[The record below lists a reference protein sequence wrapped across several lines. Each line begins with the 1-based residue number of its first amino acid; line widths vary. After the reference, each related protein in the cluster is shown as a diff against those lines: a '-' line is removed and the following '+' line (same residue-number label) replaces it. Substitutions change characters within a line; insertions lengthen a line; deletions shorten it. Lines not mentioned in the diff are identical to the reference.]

1 VGEVFVCGVRHH
13 GPGSARAVGEALA
26 ELQPDAVL
34 IEGAPELDTV
44 AALAGGD
51 DMVPPVAGLVYAV
64 GEPRRSSFYPLAD
77 FSPEWVALRWALQTG
92 RPVRFCD
99 LPAAHALA
107 LDERE
112 LVLGG
117 DPIGTLAE
125 AAGYDDPERWWED
138 VIEHRWH
145 GAEIFAAVTE
155 AMGALRHDHGPGG
168 PAGAPA
174 GSESRSTAHVAV
186 GRDGERRPSAP
197 WMGSGPGRASSRA
210 ERQAAAEEH
219 NERREA
225 AMRKV
230 LRATLAGG
238 ASRVAVVC
246 GAWHAPALVPANF
259 PPVSADNAR
268 LKGLPKLK
276 VAATWVPWTS
286 ALLARRSGYGA
297 GVDAPGWYRHLATAP
312 DAAPTRFLVKAA
324 RLLRE
329 RGHDVSPAGTV
340 DAVRLAEGLAALRG
354 RPGPGLGEV
363 LDAAEASLAGGS
375 PVPLRLIGREL
386 LVGHDLGTVP
396 DDTPMVPL
404 ARDLAAAQ
412 RRLRF
417 RAEAAPR
424 TVELDLRNDTHRQ
437 RSQLL
442 HRLAILGIDWG
453 EPADT
458 GRTRGTFK
466 EAWVLQW
473 HPSFEVALVE
483 ASATGTTIEAA
494 SVATLTEAAAGS
506 SDPGA
511 VAALVEEA
519 LLAELPA
526 ALTALT
532 AILAERAA
540 QQRDTVRLMAAVEP
554 LARTRRYGNVRQVD
568 TEAVAPVLAGLLT
581 RVAVGL
587 PAAVAAVDDD
597 GAAALRKLVESVDR
611 AVSLLDPGDSA
622 SPTGHRGDLRRPWL
636 TALRAVADQRGVH
649 GLLAGR
655 AVRILLDSAVLDAAD
670 VQPRLSRALSPA
682 DDAHR
687 GAAWIEGFLAG
698 DPSLL
703 LHDHALLRIVDD
715 WVSEVRGAAFD
726 ELLPVLRR
734 TFARFAAP
742 DRRALGT
749 HLGRL
754 EGGTGPA
761 AAAEALDHV
770 RAARVL
776 PRLRELLGAA
786 R

>member
-1 VGEVFVCGVRHH
+1 MGEVFVFGVRHH

-44 AALAGGD
+44 AGLAGGD

-64 GEPRRSSFYPLAD
+64 DEPRRSSFYPLAD
-77 FSPEWVALRWALQTG
+77 FSPEWVALRWALEFE

-107 LDERE
+107 VDERD
-112 LVLGG
+112 LLLGG

-138 VIEHRWH
+138 VIEHRHH
-145 GAEIFAAVTE
+145 GAEIFDAVMD
-155 AMGALRHDHGPGG
+155 AMSALRHDHVPDPFEGG
-168 PAGAPA
+168 PV
-174 GSESRSTAHVAV
+174 GSLSRSTAHLAV
-186 GRDGERRPSAP
+186 GRDSDRRMGAP
-197 WMGSGPGRASSRA
+197 WGDAKAQPGLPPGGASR
-210 ERQAAAEEH
+210 RAAAEEH

-225 AMRKV
+225 AMRKAI
-230 LRATLAGG
+230 RAALAGG

-246 GAWHAPALVPANF
+246 GAWHAPALVPENF

-268 LKGLPKLK
+268 LRGLPKLK
-276 VAATWVPWTS
+276 VTATWVPWTS

-329 RGHDVSPAGTV
+329 RGHDVSPAATV
-340 DAVRLAEGLAALRG
+340 EAVRLAEGLAALRG

-375 PVPLRLIGREL
+375 SVPLRLIGREL
-386 LVGHDLGTVP
+386 LVGHDLGSVP

-417 RAEAAPR
+417 RAEAAAK
-424 TVELDLRNDTHRQ
+424 TVELDLRTDTHRQ

-483 ASATGTTIEAA
+483 ASAAGTTIEAA
-494 SVATLTEAAAGS
+494 AIATLTDAAAS
-506 SDPGA
+506 STDPGD

-526 ALTALT
+526 ALTTLT
-532 AILAERAA
+532 AMLAERAA
-540 QQRDTVRLMAAVEP
+540 QQRDTVRLMEAVEP

-568 TEAVAPVLAGLLT
+568 TEAVAPVLAGLLV

-587 PAAVAAVDDD
+587 PAAVAAIDDD
-597 GAAALRKLVESVDR
+597 GAAALRELVESVDR
-611 AVSLLDPGDSA
+611 AVGLLDDV
-622 SPTGHRGDLRRPWL
+622 DLRRPWL

-655 AVRILLDSAVLDAAD
+655 AVRILLDSGVLEAAD
-670 VQPRLSRALSPA
+670 VQRRLSRALSPA
-682 DDAHR
+682 HDAQR
-687 GAAWIEGFLAG
+687 SAAWIEGFLAG

-703 LHDHALLRIVDD
+703 LHDHTLLRIVDE
-715 WVSEVRGAAFD
+715 WVSEVRGASFD

-734 TFARFAAP
+734 TFATFAAP

-749 HLGRL
+749 HLRQL
-754 EGGTGPA
+754 EHGTGPA
-761 AAAEALDHV
+761 AADEPLDHE

-776 PRLRELLGAA
+776 PRLRQLLGA
-786 R
+786 RQ

>member
-1 VGEVFVCGVRHH
+1 MADVSVFGVRHH

-26 ELQPDAVL
+26 ELRPDAVL
-34 IEGAPELDTV
+34 IEGAPELDAV
-44 AALAGGD
+44 AALAGGA

-64 GEPRRSSFYPLAD
+64 DEPRRSSFYPLAD
-77 FSPEWVALRWALQTG
+77 FSPEWVALRWALHNR

-99 LPAAHALA
+99 LPAANALA
-107 LDERE
+107 LDERD
-112 LVLGG
+112 LLLGG
-117 DPIGTLAE
+117 DPIGMLAE

-138 VIEHRWH
+138 VIEHRYH

-155 AMGALRHDHGPGG
+155 AMTALRYDG
-168 PAGAPA
+168 A
-174 GSESRSTAHVAV
+174 GSLSRSTAHGAV
-186 GRDGERRPSAP
+186 ERDRGMSP
-197 WMGSGPGRASSRA
+197 
-210 ERQAAAEEH
+210 AEEH

-225 AMRKV
+225 AMRKAIRAV
-230 LRATLAGG
+230 LSGG
-238 ASRVAVVC
+238 AERVAVVC
-246 GAWHAPALVPANF
+246 GAWHAPALLPESF
-259 PPVSADNAR
+259 PSVAADNAR
-268 LKGLPKLK
+268 LRGLPKLK

-329 RGHDVSPAGTV
+329 RGHDVSPAATV
-340 DAVRLAEGLAALRG
+340 EAVRLAEGLAALRG

-375 PVPLRLIGREL
+375 PVPLRVISTEL
-386 LVGHDLGTVP
+386 LVGHDLGSVP

-417 RAEAAPR
+417 RAEAAAK
-424 TVELDLRNDTHRQ
+424 TIELDLRNDTHRQ

-442 HRLAILGIDWG
+442 HRLAILGIEWG

-466 EAWVLQW
+466 EAWVVQW
-473 HPSFEVALVE
+473 HPAFEVALVE
-483 ASATGTTIEAA
+483 ASAAGTTIESAA
-494 SVATLTEAAAGS
+494 IATLTDAAAQS
-506 SDPGA
+506 SDPGDI
-511 VAALVEEA
+511 AALVEEA

-532 AILAERAA
+532 ATLAERAA

-554 LARTRRYGNVRQVD
+554 LARTRRYGNVRRVD

-587 PAAVAAVDDD
+587 PAAVAAIDDD
-597 GAAALRKLVESVDR
+597 GAAHLREMVESVDR
-611 AVSLLDPGDSA
+611 AVGLLDDPG
-622 SPTGHRGDLRRPWL
+622 LRRPWL

-655 AVRILLDSAVLDAAD
+655 AVRILLDSGVLAAD
-670 VQPRLSRALSPA
+670 DVQRRLSRALSLA
-682 DDAHR
+682 DDAPHS
-687 GAAWIEGFLAG
+687 AAWIEGFLAG

-703 LHDHALLRIVDD
+703 LHDHAVLRIVDD
-715 WVSEVRGAAFD
+715 WVSEVRASVFD

-734 TFARFAAP
+734 TFATFAAP
-742 DRRALGT
+742 DRRALGN
-749 HLGRL
+749 HLRRL
-754 EGGTGPA
+754 EEGTGPA
-761 AAAEALDHV
+761 ATDESVDHE

-776 PRLRELLGAA
+776 PRLRELLGASQ
-786 R
+786 

>member
-1 VGEVFVCGVRHH
+1 VGDVAVFGVRHH

-34 IEGAPELDTV
+34 IEGAPELDAV
-44 AALAGGD
+44 GALAGGP

-64 GEPRRSSFYPLAD
+64 DEPRRSSFYPLAD
-77 FSPEWVALRWALQTG
+77 FSPEWVALRWGLANG

-107 LDERE
+107 VDEHA
-112 LVLGG
+112 LLLGG

-138 VIEHRWH
+138 VIEHRYH
-145 GAEIFAAVTE
+145 GAEVFTVVME
-155 AMGALRHDHGPGG
+155 AMAALRQAGVLD
-168 PAGAPA
+168 PAGGA
-174 GSESRSTAHVAV
+174 GESGDSR
-186 GRDGERRPSAP
+186 ER
-197 WMGSGPGRASSRA
+197 W
-210 ERQAAAEEH
+210 AAAEEH

-230 LRATLAGG
+230 IRATLADG

-246 GAWHAPALVPANF
+246 GAWHAPALVPESF
-259 PPVSADNAR
+259 PSVSADNAR
-268 LKGLPKLK
+268 LKGLAKLK

-329 RGHDVSPAGTV
+329 RGHDVSPAATV
-340 DAVRLAEGLAALRG
+340 DAVRLADGLAALRG

-375 PVPLRLIGREL
+375 SVPLRLIGSEL
-386 LVGHDLGTVP
+386 LVGHDLGSVP

-404 ARDLAAAQ
+404 ARDLVAAQ

-417 RAEAAPR
+417 RAEAAPK

-442 HRLAILGIDWG
+442 HRLAILGVDWG
-453 EPADT
+453 EPADA

-473 HPSFEVALVE
+473 HPAFEVALVE
-483 ASATGTTIEAA
+483 ASAAGTTIETAA
-494 SVATLTEAAAGS
+494 VATLTEAAARS
-506 SDPGA
+506 SDPGDI
-511 VAALVEEA
+511 AALVEEA

-532 AILAERAA
+532 GMLDERAA

-554 LARTRRYGNVRQVD
+554 LARTRRYGNVRRVD

-587 PAAVAAVDDD
+587 PAAVAAIDDD
-597 GAAALRKLVESVDR
+597 GAAGLRDLVESVDR
-611 AVSLLDPGDSA
+611 AVGLLDSGESPA
-622 SPTGHRGDLRRPWL
+622 SPTGHQGDLRRPWL

-655 AVRILLDSAVLDAAD
+655 SVRILLDSGMLEAAD
-670 VQPRLSRALSPA
+670 VQRRLSRALSLA
-682 DDAHR
+682 DDAAR

-703 LHDHALLRIVDD
+703 LHDHTLLRIIDE
-715 WVSEVRGAAFD
+715 WVTEVRGVVFD
-726 ELLPVLRR
+726 EFLPVLRR
-734 TFARFAAP
+734 TFATFAAP

-749 HLGRL
+749 HLRHL
-754 EGGTGPA
+754 EQGTGPA
-761 AAAEALDHV
+761 AADETLDHE

-776 PRLRELLGAA
+776 PRLRELLGAQQ
-786 R
+786 

>member
-1 VGEVFVCGVRHH
+1 MGDVAVFGVRHH
-13 GPGSARAVGEALA
+13 GPGSARAVGEALH
-26 ELQPDAVL
+26 EFQPDAVL
-34 IEGAPELDTV
+34 IEGAPELDAV

-64 GEPRRSSFYPLAD
+64 DEPRRSSFYPLAD
-77 FSPEWVALRWALQTG
+77 FSPEWVALRWALESG

-107 LDERE
+107 VDERD
-112 LVLGG
+112 LLLGG
-117 DPIGTLAE
+117 DPIGTLADV
-125 AAGYDDPERWWED
+125 AGYDDPERWWED
-138 VIEHRWH
+138 VIEHRYH
-145 GAEIFAAVTE
+145 GAEVFTAVME
-155 AMGALRHDHGPGG
+155 AMAALRH
-168 PAGAPA
+168 AGVLDA
-174 GSESRSTAHVAV
+174 AV
-186 GRDGERRPSAP
+186 DGDAAEVRGR
-197 WMGSGPGRASSRA
+197 W
-210 ERQAAAEEH
+210 AAAEEH

-230 LRATLAGG
+230 IRATLSGG
-238 ASRVAVVC
+238 AGRVAVVC
-246 GAWHAPALVPANF
+246 GAWHAPALVPETF
-259 PPVSADNAR
+259 PSVSADNAR

-329 RGHDVSPAGTV
+329 RGHDVSPAATV
-340 DAVRLAEGLAALRG
+340 EAVRLAEGLAALRG

-375 PVPLRLIGREL
+375 SVPLRLIGSEL
-386 LVGHDLGTVP
+386 LVGHDLGSVP

-404 ARDLAAAQ
+404 ARDLAATR

-417 RAEAAPR
+417 RAEAAAKD
-424 TVELDLRNDTHRQ
+424 VELDLRNDTHRQ

-453 EPADT
+453 QPADT

-466 EAWVLQW
+466 EVWVLQW
-473 HPSFEVALVE
+473 HPAFEVALVE
-483 ASATGTTIEAA
+483 ASAAGTTIEAA
-494 SVATLTEAAAGS
+494 AVATLTDAAARS
-506 SDPGA
+506 SDPGD

-554 LARTRRYGNVRQVD
+554 LARTRRYGNVRRVD

-587 PAAVAAVDDD
+587 PAAVAAIDDD
-597 GAAALRKLVESVDR
+597 GAAGLRELVESVDR
-611 AVSLLDPGDSA
+611 AVGLLDDA
-622 SPTGHRGDLRRPWL
+622 DLRRPWL
-636 TALRAVADQRGVH
+636 TALRAVANQRGVH

-655 AVRILLDSAVLDAAD
+655 AVRILLDSGVLDADD
-670 VQPRLSRALSPA
+670 VQRRLSWALSMA
-682 DDAHR
+682 DDAPR
-687 GAAWIEGFLAG
+687 SAAWIEGFLAG

-703 LHDHALLRIVDD
+703 LHDHTLLRIVDE
-715 WVSEVRGAAFD
+715 WVSEVRGAVFD

-734 TFARFAAP
+734 TFANFAAP

-749 HLGRL
+749 HLRQL
-754 EGGTGPA
+754 AEGTGPA
-761 AAAEALDHV
+761 SADETLDHA

-776 PRLRELLGAA
+776 PRLRELLGASG
-786 R
+786 

>member
-1 VGEVFVCGVRHH
+1 VADVAVFGVRHH

-26 ELQPDAVL
+26 ELQPGAVL

-44 AALAGGD
+44 AALAAAG

-64 GEPRRSSFYPLAD
+64 DEPRRSSFYPLAD
-77 FSPEWVALRWALQTG
+77 FSPEWVALRWALRTG

-107 LDERE
+107 LDGHD
-112 LVLGG
+112 LMLGG

-125 AAGYDDPERWWED
+125 AGGYDDPERWWED
-138 VIEHRWH
+138 VIEHRYH
-145 GAEIFAAVTE
+145 GAEIFAAVME
-155 AMGALRHDHGPGG
+155 AMAALRRADYSDATGG
-168 PAGAPA
+168 
-174 GSESRSTAHVAV
+174 RY
-186 GRDGERRPSAP
+186 
-197 WMGSGPGRASSRA
+197 
-210 ERQAAAEEH
+210 AAAHEH

-225 AMRKV
+225 AMRKAI
-230 LRATLAGG
+230 RAMLTSGID
-238 ASRVAVVC
+238 RIAVVC
-246 GAWHAPALVPANF
+246 GAWHAPALMPDTF
-259 PPVSADNAR
+259 PSVSADNAR
-268 LKGLPKLK
+268 LRGLPKLK

-286 ALLARRSGYGA
+286 ALLAKRSGYGA

-340 DAVRLAEGLAALRG
+340 EAVRLAEGLAALRG

-363 LDAAEASLAGGS
+363 LDAAEAALAGGS
-375 PVPLRLIGREL
+375 SIPLRHITSDL
-386 LVGHDLGTVP
+386 LVGHDLGSVP

-404 ARDLAAAQ
+404 ARDLAATQ

-417 RAEAAPR
+417 RPEAAAKE
-424 TVELDLRNDTHRQ
+424 VELDLRNDTHRQ

-442 HRLAILGIDWG
+442 HRLAILGVDWG
-453 EPADT
+453 QPADT
-458 GRTRGTFK
+458 GRTGGTFK
-466 EAWVLQW
+466 EVWVLRW
-473 HPSFEVALVE
+473 HPAFEVALVE
-483 ASATGTTIEAA
+483 ASAAGTTIEAA
-494 SVATLTEAAAGS
+494 AVATLTDAGARA
-506 SDPGA
+506 SDPGDI
-511 VAALVEEA
+511 AALVEEA

-532 AILAERAA
+532 ATLAERAA
-540 QQRDTVRLMAAVEP
+540 QQRDTARLMAAVEP
-554 LARTRRYGNVRQVD
+554 LARTRRYGNVRRVD
-568 TEAVAPVLAGLLT
+568 TAAVAPVLAGLLT

-587 PAAVAAVDDD
+587 PAAVAAIDDD
-597 GAAALRKLVESVDR
+597 GAADLRELVESVDR
-611 AVSLLDPGDSA
+611 AIGLLDDAGL
-622 SPTGHRGDLRRPWL
+622 RGPWL

-655 AVRILLDSAVLDAAD
+655 AVRILLDSGALDAAD
-670 VQPRLSRALSPA
+670 VERRLSRALSLA
-682 DDAHR
+682 DDAPR
-687 GAAWIEGFLAG
+687 SASWIEGFLAG

-703 LHDHALLRIVDD
+703 LHDHTLLRIVDD
-715 WVSEVRGAAFD
+715 WVSEVRASTFD

-734 TFARFAAP
+734 TFATFAAP

-749 HLGRL
+749 HLRRL
-754 EGGTGPA
+754 EHGGGPA
-761 AAAEALDHV
+761 AADEDLDRD

-776 PRLRELLGAA
+776 PRLRELLGAP

>member
-1 VGEVFVCGVRHH
+1 MGEVFVLGVRHH

-26 ELQPDAVL
+26 ELQPDGVL
-34 IEGAPELDTV
+34 IEGAPELDAV

-64 GEPRRSSFYPLAD
+64 DEPRRSSFYPLAD
-77 FSPEWVALRWALQTG
+77 FSPEWVALRWALESR

-107 LDERE
+107 VDERA
-112 LVLGG
+112 LLLGG
-117 DPIGTLAE
+117 DPIGMLAE

-138 VIEHRWH
+138 VIEHRYH
-145 GAEIFAAVTE
+145 GAEIFAVVTE
-155 AMGALRHDHGPGG
+155 AMAALRHDATTQ
-168 PAGAPA
+168 PAQ
-174 GSESRSTAHVAV
+174 
-186 GRDGERRPSAP
+186 
-197 WMGSGPGRASSRA
+197 ASDRA
-210 ERQAAAEEH
+210 ERGAAAEEH

-230 LRATLAGG
+230 IRATLAGG

-246 GAWHAPALVPANF
+246 GAWHAPALVPENF
-259 PPVSADNAR
+259 PSVSADNAR

-329 RGHDVSPAGTV
+329 RGHDVSPAATV

-375 PVPLRLIGREL
+375 SVPLRLISSEL
-386 LVGHDLGTVP
+386 LVGHELGSVP
-396 DDTPMVPL
+396 DETPMVPL

-412 RRLRF
+412 RRLRL
-417 RAEAAPR
+417 RPEAAAK

-453 EPADT
+453 EPADA

-473 HPSFEVALVE
+473 HPAFEVALVE
-483 ASATGTTIEAA
+483 ASAAGTTIETAA
-494 SVATLTEAAAGS
+494 VATLTDAAGRS
-506 SDPGA
+506 TDPGD

-526 ALTALT
+526 ALTTLT
-532 AILAERAA
+532 TILAERAA
-540 QQRDTVRLMAAVEP
+540 QQRDAARLMAAVEP

-568 TEAVAPVLAGLLT
+568 TEAVAPVLSGLLT

-587 PAAVAAVDDD
+587 PAAVAAIDDD
-597 GAAALRKLVESVDR
+597 GATSLRGLVESVDR
-611 AVSLLDPGDSA
+611 AVGLLDD
-622 SPTGHRGDLRRPWL
+622 TNLRRPWL
-636 TALRAVADQRGVH
+636 NALRAVADQRGVH

-655 AVRILLDSAVLDAAD
+655 AVRILLDSGVLDAAD
-670 VQPRLSRALSPA
+670 VQRRLSRALSLA
-682 DDAHR
+682 DDAAR
-687 GAAWIEGFLAG
+687 SAGWIEGFLAG

-703 LHDHALLRIVDD
+703 LHDHTLLRIVDE
-715 WVSEVRGAAFD
+715 WVSEVRGAVFD

-734 TFARFAAP
+734 TFATFAAP

-749 HLGRL
+749 HLRQL
-754 EGGTGPA
+754 EQGTGPA
-761 AAAEALDHV
+761 AADETLDHE

-776 PRLRELLGAA
+776 PRLRQLLGVGS
-786 R
+786 

>member
-1 VGEVFVCGVRHH
+1 VGRRSDRGPAVGDVFVFGVRHH

-44 AALAGGD
+44 AALAGGA

-64 GEPRRSSFYPLAD
+64 DEPRRSSFYPLAE
-77 FSPEWVALRWALQTG
+77 FSPEWVALRWALTGG

-99 LPAAHALA
+99 VPAANALA
-107 LDERE
+107 VDERA
-112 LVLGG
+112 LLLGG
-117 DPIGTLAE
+117 DPIGMLAE

-138 VIEHRWH
+138 VIEHRHH
-145 GAEIFAAVTE
+145 GAEIFTAVIE
-155 AMGALRHDHGPGG
+155 AMGALRH
-168 PAGAPA
+168 AGVSDP
-174 GSESRSTAHVAV
+174 SV
-186 GRDGERRPSAP
+186 GADDADGR
-197 WMGSGPGRASSRA
+197 SSRA
-210 ERQAAAEEH
+210 AADEH

-230 LRATLAGG
+230 IRATLAGG
-238 ASRVAVVC
+238 ASRIAVVC
-246 GAWHAPALVPANF
+246 GAWHAPALVPESF
-259 PPVSADNAR
+259 PSVSADNAR
-268 LKGLPKLK
+268 LRGLPKLK

-286 ALLARRSGYGA
+286 ALLAKRSGYGA

-329 RGHDVSPAGTV
+329 RGHDVSPAATV

-375 PVPLRLIGREL
+375 SVPLRLIGSEL
-386 LVGHDLGTVP
+386 LVGHDLGAVP

-417 RAEAAPR
+417 RPEAAAR
-424 TVELDLRNDTHRQ
+424 SVELDLRNDTHRQ

-483 ASATGTTIEAA
+483 ASAAGTTIEAA
-494 SVATLTEAAAGS
+494 AVATLTDAAAHS
-506 SDPGA
+506 SDPGDI
-511 VAALVEEA
+511 AALVEEA

-532 AILAERAA
+532 TLLAARAA

-554 LARTRRYGNVRQVD
+554 LARTRRYGNVRRVD
-568 TEAVAPVLAGLLT
+568 TEAVAPVLSGLLT

-587 PAAVAAVDDD
+587 PAAVAAIDDD
-597 GAAALRKLVESVDR
+597 GAAGLRELVESVDR
-611 AVSLLDPGDSA
+611 AVGLLDWGDSPA
-622 SPTGHRGDLRRPWL
+622 SPSDHQSDLRRPWL
-636 TALRAVADQRGVH
+636 AALRAVADQRGVH

-655 AVRILLDSAVLDAAD
+655 AVRILLDSGVLEADD
-670 VQPRLSRALSPA
+670 VQRRLSRALSLA
-682 DDAHR
+682 DDAPR
-687 GAAWIEGFLAG
+687 SAAWIEGFLAG

-703 LHDHALLRIVDD
+703 LHDHTLLRVVDD
-715 WVSEVRGAAFD
+715 WVSEVRGAVFD

-734 TFARFAAP
+734 TFATFAAP

-749 HLGRL
+749 HLRRL
-754 EGGTGPA
+754 EQGGGPA
-761 AAAEALDHV
+761 AEDEELDRERAE
-770 RAARVL
+770 RVL
-776 PRLRELLGAA
+776 PRLRQLLGAGQ
-786 R
+786 

>member
-1 VGEVFVCGVRHH
+1 MADVAVFGVRHH

-26 ELQPDAVL
+26 ELDPDAVL

-44 AALAGGD
+44 AALAGRAE
-51 DMVPPVAGLVYAV
+51 MVPPVAGLVYAV
-64 GEPRRSSFYPLAD
+64 DEPRRSSFYPLAD
-77 FSPEWVALRWALQTG
+77 FSPEWVALRWALERG

-107 LDERE
+107 LDERD
-112 LVLGG
+112 LLLGG

-138 VIEHRWH
+138 VIEHRYH
-145 GAEIFAAVTE
+145 GAEIFTAVME
-155 AMGALRHDHGPGG
+155 AMAALRQAEADPSDAGG
-168 PAGAPA
+168 A
-174 GSESRSTAHVAV
+174 
-186 GRDGERRPSAP
+186 DN
-197 WMGSGPGRASSRA
+197 GRAGR
-210 ERQAAAEEH
+210 RWAAAREH

-225 AMRKV
+225 AMRKAI
-230 LRATLAGG
+230 RAVLAG
-238 ASRVAVVC
+238 AEKVAVVC
-246 GAWHAPALVPANF
+246 GAWHAPALLPESF
-259 PPVSADNAR
+259 PSAAADNAR
-268 LKGLPKLK
+268 LRGLPKLK

-286 ALLARRSGYGA
+286 ALLAKRSGYGA

-312 DAAPTRFLVKAA
+312 DAAPTRFLVKAT
-324 RLLRE
+324 RLLRA

-340 DAVRLAEGLAALRG
+340 EAVRLAEGLAALRG

-363 LDAAEASLAGGS
+363 LDAAEAALAGGS
-375 PVPLRLIGREL
+375 AVPLRLITTDL
-386 LVGHDLGTVP
+386 LVGHDLGCVP

-417 RAEAAPR
+417 RPEAAAKPI
-424 TVELDLRNDTHRQ
+424 ELDLRNDTHRQ

-453 EPADT
+453 QAADT
-458 GRTRGTFK
+458 GRTGGTFK

-473 HPSFEVALVE
+473 HPAFEVALVE
-483 ASATGTTIEAA
+483 ASAAGTTIEAA
-494 SVATLTEAAAGS
+494 AVATLTDAGARA
-506 SDPGA
+506 SDPGD

-526 ALTALT
+526 ALSALT
-532 AILAERAA
+532 ATLAERAA

-554 LARTRRYGNVRQVD
+554 LARTRRYGNVRRVD

-587 PAAVAAVDDD
+587 PAAVAAIDDD
-597 GAAALRKLVESVDR
+597 GAADLRELVESVDR
-611 AVSLLDPGDSA
+611 AVGLLDSGG
-622 SPTGHRGDLRRPWL
+622 SPTSPSDHQGDLRRPWL
-636 TALRAVADQRGVH
+636 AALRAVADQRGVH

-655 AVRILLDSAVLDAAD
+655 AVRILLDSGLLDVTD
-670 VQPRLSRALSPA
+670 VERRLSRALSLA
-682 DDAHR
+682 DDAPR
-687 GAAWIEGFLAG
+687 SAAWIEGFLAG

-703 LHDHALLRIVDD
+703 LHDHTLLRIVDD
-715 WVSEVRGAAFD
+715 WVSDVRTTTFD

-734 TFARFAAP
+734 TFATFAAP

-749 HLGRL
+749 HLRQL
-754 EGGTGPA
+754 EQGGGPA
-761 AAAEALDHV
+761 AADETLDHQ

-776 PRLRELLGAA
+776 PRLRQLLGTAP
-786 R
+786 

>member
-1 VGEVFVCGVRHH
+1 MGDVAVFGVRHH
-13 GPGSARAVGEALA
+13 GPGSARAVGEALR

-34 IEGAPELDTV
+34 IEGAPELDAV
-44 AALAGGD
+44 AALAGGA
-51 DMVPPVAGLVYAV
+51 DMIPPVAGLVYAV
-64 GEPRRSSFYPLAD
+64 DEPRRSSFYPLAD
-77 FSPEWVALRWALQTG
+77 FSPEWVALRWALESG

-99 LPAAHALA
+99 LPAANALA
-107 LDERE
+107 VDERA
-112 LVLGG
+112 LLLGG

-125 AAGYDDPERWWED
+125 AAGYDDAERWWED
-138 VIEHRWH
+138 VIEHRYH
-145 GAEIFAAVTE
+145 GAEVFAVVTDAMAV
-155 AMGALRHDHGPGG
+155 LRQDHQP
-168 PAGAPA
+168 
-174 GSESRSTAHVAV
+174 ERSDRWV
-186 GRDGERRPSAP
+186 
-197 WMGSGPGRASSRA
+197 
-210 ERQAAAEEH
+210 AAEER
-219 NERREA
+219 NEQREA

-230 LRATLAGG
+230 IRATLAGG

-246 GAWHAPALVPANF
+246 GAWHAPALVPENF
-259 PPVSADNAR
+259 PSVSADNAR

-329 RGHDVSPAGTV
+329 RGHDVSPAATV

-375 PVPLRLIGREL
+375 SVPLRLIGSEL
-386 LVGHDLGTVP
+386 LVGHDLGSVP

-404 ARDLAAAQ
+404 ARDLAATQ

-417 RAEAAPR
+417 RAEAAAKD
-424 TVELDLRNDTHRQ
+424 VELDLRNDTHRQ

-453 EPADT
+453 QPADT

-466 EAWVLQW
+466 EVWVLQW
-473 HPSFEVALVE
+473 HPAFEVALVE
-483 ASATGTTIEAA
+483 ASAAGTTIEAA
-494 SVATLTEAAAGS
+494 AVATLTDAAARS
-506 SDPGA
+506 TDPGD

-526 ALTALT
+526 ALTKLT
-532 AILAERAA
+532 AMLAERAA

-554 LARTRRYGNVRQVD
+554 LARTRRYGNVRRVD

-587 PAAVAAVDDD
+587 PAAVAAIDDD
-597 GAAALRKLVESVDR
+597 GAAGLRDLVESVDR
-611 AVSLLDPGDSA
+611 AVGLLDDA
-622 SPTGHRGDLRRPWL
+622 DLRRPWL
-636 TALRAVADQRGVH
+636 SALRAVADQRGVH

-655 AVRILLDSAVLDAAD
+655 AVRILLDSGVLDADD
-670 VQPRLSRALSPA
+670 VQRRLSRALSLA
-682 DDAHR
+682 DDAKR
-687 GAAWIEGFLAG
+687 SAAWIEGFLAG

-703 LHDHALLRIVDD
+703 LHDHTLLRIVDE
-715 WVSEVRGAAFD
+715 WVSDVRGVVFD

-734 TFARFAAP
+734 TFAGFAAP

-749 HLGRL
+749 HLRQL
-754 EGGTGPA
+754 EHGTGPA
-761 AAAEALDHV
+761 AVDETIDHD

-776 PRLRELLGAA
+776 PRLRELLGAS

>member
-1 VGEVFVCGVRHH
+1 VADVAIFGVRHH
-13 GPGSARAVGEALA
+13 GPGSARAVGEALR

-34 IEGAPELDTV
+34 IEGAPELDAV
-44 AALAGGD
+44 APLARGA

-64 GEPRRSSFYPLAD
+64 DEPRRSSFYPLAD
-77 FSPEWVALRWALQTG
+77 FSPEWVALRWALETG

-99 LPAAHALA
+99 LPAAHSLAVDEHAL
-107 LDERE
+107 L
-112 LVLGG
+112 LGG

-138 VIEHRWH
+138 VIEHRYH
-145 GAEIFAAVTE
+145 GAEIFTVVTE
-155 AMGALRHDHGPGG
+155 AMAALRREQE
-168 PAGAPA
+168 
-174 GSESRSTAHVAV
+174 SEMS
-186 GRDGERRPSAP
+186 P
-197 WMGSGPGRASSRA
+197 
-210 ERQAAAEEH
+210 AEEH

-225 AMRKV
+225 AMRKAIRSA
-230 LRATLAGG
+230 RAAG
-238 ASRVAVVC
+238 AQRVAVVC
-246 GAWHAPALVPANF
+246 GAWHAPALVPDAF
-259 PPVSADNAR
+259 PSVSADNAR
-268 LKGLPKLK
+268 LRGLPKLK

-363 LDAAEASLAGGS
+363 LDAAEAALAGGS
-375 PVPLRLIGREL
+375 PMPLRVIGREL
-386 LVGHDLGTVP
+386 LVGHDLGSVP

-404 ARDLAAAQ
+404 ARDLATAQ

-417 RAEAAPR
+417 RAEAAAKD
-424 TVELDLRNDTHRQ
+424 VELDLRNDTHRQ

-453 EPADT
+453 QPADT

-473 HPSFEVALVE
+473 HPAFEVALVE
-483 ASATGTTIEAA
+483 ASAAGTTIEAA
-494 SVATLTEAAAGS
+494 AVATLIEAAARS
-506 SDPGA
+506 TDPGD
-511 VAALVEEA
+511 VAALLEDA

-532 AILAERAA
+532 TTLAERAA

-554 LARTRRYGNVRQVD
+554 LARIRRYGNVRRVD

-597 GAAALRKLVESVDR
+597 GAAGLRELVESVDR
-611 AVSLLDPGDSA
+611 AVGLLDEA
-622 SPTGHRGDLRRPWL
+622 DLRRPWL
-636 TALRAVADQRGVH
+636 AALRAVADQRGVH
-649 GLLAGR
+649 GLVAGR
-655 AVRILLDSAVLDAAD
+655 AVRILLDSGVLDAPD
-670 VQPRLSRALSPA
+670 VQRRLSRALSLA
-682 DDAHR
+682 DGAPR
-687 GAAWIEGFLAG
+687 SAAWIEGFLAG

-703 LHDHALLRIVDD
+703 LHDPTLLRIVDD
-715 WVSEVRGAAFD
+715 WVSEVRGAVFD

-734 TFARFAAP
+734 TFANFAAP

-749 HLGRL
+749 HLRQL
-754 EGGTGPA
+754 EQGTGPPA
-761 AAAEALDHV
+761 ADETLDHE

-776 PRLRELLGAA
+776 PRLRELLGA
-786 R
+786 RP

>member
-1 VGEVFVCGVRHH
+1 MADVAVFGVRHH

-26 ELQPDAVL
+26 ELDPDAVL

-44 AALAGGD
+44 AALAGRAE
-51 DMVPPVAGLVYAV
+51 MVPPVAGLVYAV
-64 GEPRRSSFYPLAD
+64 DEPRRSSFYPLAD
-77 FSPEWVALRWALQTG
+77 FSPEWVALRWALERG

-107 LDERE
+107 LDERD
-112 LVLGG
+112 LLLGG

-138 VIEHRWH
+138 VIEHRYH
-145 GAEIFAAVTE
+145 GAEIFTAVME
-155 AMGALRHDHGPGG
+155 AMAALRQAEADPSDAGG
-168 PAGAPA
+168 A
-174 GSESRSTAHVAV
+174 
-186 GRDGERRPSAP
+186 DN
-197 WMGSGPGRASSRA
+197 GRAGR
-210 ERQAAAEEH
+210 RWAAAREH

-225 AMRKV
+225 AMRKAIRAV
-230 LRATLAGG
+230 L
-238 ASRVAVVC
+238 ASAEKVAVVC
-246 GAWHAPALVPANF
+246 GAWHAPALLPESF
-259 PPVSADNAR
+259 PSAAADNAR
-268 LKGLPKLK
+268 LRGLPKLK

-286 ALLARRSGYGA
+286 ALLAKRSGYGA

-312 DAAPTRFLVKAA
+312 DAAPTRFLVKAT
-324 RLLRE
+324 RLLRA

-340 DAVRLAEGLAALRG
+340 EAVRLAEGLAALRG

-363 LDAAEASLAGGS
+363 LDAAEAALAGGS
-375 PVPLRLIGREL
+375 AVPLRLITSDL
-386 LVGHDLGTVP
+386 LVGHDLGCVP

-417 RAEAAPR
+417 RPEAAAKPI
-424 TVELDLRNDTHRQ
+424 ELDLRNDTHRQ

-453 EPADT
+453 QAADT
-458 GRTRGTFK
+458 GRTGGTFK

-473 HPSFEVALVE
+473 HPAFEVALVE
-483 ASATGTTIEAA
+483 ASAAGTTIEAA
-494 SVATLTEAAAGS
+494 AVATLTDAGARA
-506 SDPGA
+506 SDPGD

-526 ALTALT
+526 ALSALT
-532 AILAERAA
+532 ATLAERAA

-554 LARTRRYGNVRQVD
+554 LARTRRYGNVRRVD

-587 PAAVAAVDDD
+587 PAAVAAIDDD
-597 GAAALRKLVESVDR
+597 GAADLRELVESVDR
-611 AVSLLDPGDSA
+611 AVGLLDSGSSPA
-622 SPTGHRGDLRRPWL
+622 SPPDLQNGLRRPWL
-636 TALRAVADQRGVH
+636 AALRAVADQRGVH

-655 AVRILLDSAVLDAAD
+655 AVRILLDSGLLDVTD
-670 VQPRLSRALSPA
+670 VERRLFRALSLA
-682 DDAHR
+682 DDAPR
-687 GAAWIEGFLAG
+687 SAAWIEGFLAG

-703 LHDHALLRIVDD
+703 LHDHTLLRIVDD
-715 WVSEVRGAAFD
+715 WVSDVRTTTFD

-734 TFARFAAP
+734 TFATFAAP

-749 HLGRL
+749 HLRQL
-754 EGGTGPA
+754 EQGGGPA
-761 AAAEALDHV
+761 AADETLDHQ
-770 RAARVL
+770 RAERVL
-776 PRLRELLGAA
+776 PRLRQLLGTAP
-786 R
+786 

>member
-1 VGEVFVCGVRHH
+1 VPDVAVFGVRHH

-26 ELQPDAVL
+26 ELQPDVVL
-34 IEGAPELDTV
+34 IEGAPELDAV
-44 AALAGGD
+44 APLAAAN

-64 GEPRRSSFYPLAD
+64 DEPRRSSFYPLAD
-77 FSPEWVALRWALQTG
+77 FSPEWVALRWALQAG

-107 LDERE
+107 LDGHD
-112 LVLGG
+112 LMLGG

-138 VIEHRWH
+138 VIEHRYH
-145 GAEIFAAVTE
+145 GAEIFTVVSE
-155 AMGALRHDHGPGG
+155 AMAALRQ
-168 PAGAPA
+168 AGLT
-174 GSESRSTAHVAV
+174 SR
-186 GRDGERRPSAP
+186 P
-197 WMGSGPGRASSRA
+197 
-210 ERQAAAEEH
+210 QAEEH

-225 AMRKV
+225 AMRRAIRAV
-230 LRATLAGG
+230 LSSSAG
-238 ASRVAVVC
+238 RVAVIC
-246 GAWHAPALVPANF
+246 GAWHAPALLPETF
-259 PPVSADNAR
+259 PSAAADNAR
-268 LKGLPKLK
+268 LRGLPKLK

-340 DAVRLAEGLAALRG
+340 EAVRLAEGLAALRG

-363 LDAAEASLAGGS
+363 LDAAEAALAGGS
-375 PVPLRLIGREL
+375 PVPLRLITRDL
-386 LVGHDLGTVP
+386 LVGHELGSVP
-396 DDTPMVPL
+396 DETPMVPL

-417 RAEAAPR
+417 RPEAIAR
-424 TVELDLRNDTHRQ
+424 SIELDLRNDTHRQ

-442 HRLAILGIDWG
+442 HRIAILGVDWG
-453 EPADT
+453 QPADT
-458 GRTRGTFK
+458 GRTGGTFK

-473 HPSFEVALVE
+473 HPAFEVALVE
-483 ASATGTTIEAA
+483 ASAAGTTIEAA
-494 SVATLTEAAAGS
+494 AAATLTDAGS
-506 SDPGA
+506 RAADPGD

-532 AILAERAA
+532 ATLAERAA

-554 LARTRRYGNVRQVD
+554 LARTRRYGNVRRVD

-597 GAAALRKLVESVDR
+597 DAADLRELVESVDR
-611 AVSLLDPGDSA
+611 AIGLLDDA
-622 SPTGHRGDLRRPWL
+622 ELRRPWL
-636 TALRAVADQRGVH
+636 AALRAVADQRGVH

-655 AVRILLDSAVLDAAD
+655 AVRILLDSGVLDAAD
-670 VQPRLSRALSPA
+670 VERRLSRALSLA
-682 DDAHR
+682 DDAPR
-687 GAAWIEGFLAG
+687 SAAWIEGFLAG

-703 LHDHALLRIVDD
+703 LHDHTLLRILDD
-715 WVSEVRGAAFD
+715 WVAGVRASTFD

-734 TFARFAAP
+734 TFATFAAP

-749 HLGRL
+749 HLRRL
-754 EGGTGPA
+754 EHGAVPA
-761 AAAEALDHV
+761 ATDETLDRDRAE
-770 RAARVL
+770 RVL
-776 PRLRELLGAA
+776 PRLRELLGA
-786 R
+786 RP

>member
-1 VGEVFVCGVRHH
+1 MGEVFVLGVRHH

-34 IEGAPELDTV
+34 IEGAPELDAV

-51 DMVPPVAGLVYAV
+51 DMIPPVAGLVYAV
-64 GEPRRSSFYPLAD
+64 DEPRRSSFYPLAD
-77 FSPEWVALRWALQTG
+77 FSPEWVALRWALESA

-107 LDERE
+107 VDERA
-112 LVLGG
+112 LLLGG
-117 DPIGTLAE
+117 DPIGKLAE

-138 VIEHRWH
+138 VIEHRYH
-145 GAEIFAAVTE
+145 GADIFAVVTE
-155 AMGALRHDHGPGG
+155 AMAALRHDATAQ
-168 PAGAPA
+168 PAQA
-174 GSESRSTAHVAV
+174 SERA
-186 GRDGERRPSAP
+186 DG
-197 WMGSGPGRASSRA
+197 W
-210 ERQAAAEEH
+210 AAAEEH

-230 LRATLAGG
+230 IRATLAGG
-238 ASRVAVVC
+238 ASSVAVVC
-246 GAWHAPALVPANF
+246 GAWHAPALVPENF
-259 PPVSADNAR
+259 PSVSADNAR

-297 GVDAPGWYRHLATAP
+297 GVDAPGWYGHLATAP

-329 RGHDVSPAGTV
+329 RGHDVSPAATV

-375 PVPLRLIGREL
+375 SVPLRLIGSEL
-386 LVGHDLGTVP
+386 LVGHDLGSVP

-417 RAEAAPR
+417 RPEAAAK

-453 EPADT
+453 EPADA

-466 EAWVLQW
+466 EVWVLQW
-473 HPSFEVALVE
+473 HPAFEVALVE
-483 ASATGTTIEAA
+483 ASAAGTTIETAA
-494 SVATLTEAAAGS
+494 VATLTDAAGRS
-506 SDPGA
+506 TDPGD

-526 ALTALT
+526 ALTTLT
-532 AILAERAA
+532 AMLAERAA
-540 QQRDTVRLMAAVEP
+540 QQRDTARLMAAVEP

-587 PAAVAAVDDD
+587 PAAVAAIDDD
-597 GAAALRKLVESVDR
+597 GAAGLRGLVESVDR
-611 AVSLLDPGDSA
+611 AVGLLDD
-622 SPTGHRGDLRRPWL
+622 TNLRRPWL

-655 AVRILLDSAVLDAAD
+655 AVRILLDSGVLDAGD
-670 VQPRLSRALSPA
+670 VQRRLSLALSLA
-682 DDAHR
+682 DDAAR
-687 GAAWIEGFLAG
+687 SAAWIEGFLAG

-703 LHDHALLRIVDD
+703 LHDHTLLRIVDE
-715 WVSEVRGAAFD
+715 WVSEVRGAVFD

-734 TFARFAAP
+734 TFATFAAP

-749 HLGRL
+749 HLRQL
-754 EGGTGPA
+754 EQGTGPA
-761 AAAEALDHV
+761 AADETLDHE

-776 PRLRELLGAA
+776 PRLRELLGAS

>member
-1 VGEVFVCGVRHH
+1 VGNVAVFGVRHH

-26 ELQPDAVL
+26 ELQPEAVL
-34 IEGAPELDTV
+34 IEGAPELDAV
-44 AALAGGD
+44 AALAGGP
-51 DMVPPVAGLVYAV
+51 DMVPPVAGLVYGV
-64 GEPRRSSFYPLAD
+64 DEPRRSSFYPLAE
-77 FSPEWVALRWALQTG
+77 FSPEWVALRWALGAG
-92 RPVRFCD
+92 RLVRFCD

-112 LVLGG
+112 LLLGG

-138 VIEHRWH
+138 VIEHRYH
-145 GAEIFAAVTE
+145 GAEIFTAVME
-155 AMGALRHDHGPGG
+155 AMAALRHADDDVALRASAAEG
-168 PAGAPA
+168 AGDTGEAGEASGREAADVA
-174 GSESRSTAHVAV
+174 GSA
-186 GRDGERRPSAP
+186 GR
-197 WMGSGPGRASSRA
+197 W
-210 ERQAAAEEH
+210 AAAREH

-225 AMRKV
+225 AMRKAIRAV
-230 LRATLAGG
+230 LADGAG
-238 ASRVAVVC
+238 RVAVVC
-246 GAWHAPALVPANF
+246 GAWHAPALLPEAF
-259 PPVSADNAR
+259 PSAAADNAR
-268 LKGLPKLK
+268 LRGLPKLK

-297 GVDAPGWYRHLATAP
+297 GVDAPGWYGHLATAP

-324 RLLRE
+324 RLLRD
-329 RGHDVSPAGTV
+329 RGHDVSPAATV
-340 DAVRLAEGLAALRG
+340 EAVRLAEGLAALRG

-375 PVPLRLIGREL
+375 PVPLRVIASEL
-386 LVGHDLGTVP
+386 LVGHDLGSVP

-417 RAEAAPR
+417 RAEAAAKPI
-424 TVELDLRNDTHRQ
+424 ELDLRNDTHRQ

-442 HRLAILGIDWG
+442 HRLAILGIGWG
-453 EPADT
+453 QPADT

-473 HPSFEVALVE
+473 HPAFEVALVE
-483 ASATGTTIEAA
+483 ASAAGTTIEAA
-494 SVATLTEAAAGS
+494 AVATLTAAAARS
-506 SDPGA
+506 TDPGD
-511 VAALVEEA
+511 VAALVEKA

-532 AILAERAA
+532 ATLAERAA

-587 PAAVAAVDDD
+587 PAAVAAIDDD
-597 GAAALRKLVESVDR
+597 GAADLRELVESVDR
-611 AVSLLDPGDSA
+611 AVGLLDWGGSPA
-622 SPTGHRGDLRRPWL
+622 SPSDHDAALRQPWL

-655 AVRILLDSAVLDAAD
+655 AVRILLDSGVLDAAD
-670 VQPRLSRALSPA
+670 VQRRLSRALSLA
-682 DDAHR
+682 DDAPR
-687 GAAWIEGFLAG
+687 SAAWIEGFLAG

-703 LHDHALLRIVDD
+703 LHDHTLLRIVDD
-715 WVSEVRGAAFD
+715 WVSEVRATVFD

-734 TFARFAAP
+734 TFATFAAP

-749 HLGRL
+749 HLRHL
-754 EGGTGPA
+754 EQGGGPA
-761 AAAEALDHV
+761 AADDDNLDRERAE
-770 RAARVL
+770 RVL
-776 PRLRELLGAA
+776 PRLRELLGTQP
-786 R
+786 

>member
-1 VGEVFVCGVRHH
+1 VGDVFVFGVRHH
-13 GPGSARAVGEALA
+13 GPGSGRAVGEALA

-34 IEGAPELDTV
+34 IEGAPELDAV
-44 AALAGGD
+44 AALAGGA

-64 GEPRRSSFYPLAD
+64 DEPRRSSFYPLAD
-77 FSPEWVALRWALQTG
+77 FSPEWVALRWALAHG

-99 LPAAHALA
+99 LPAVHSLA
-107 LDERE
+107 IDRPGLM
-112 LVLGG
+112 LGG

-125 AAGYDDPERWWED
+125 TAGYDDPERWWED
-138 VIEHRWH
+138 VIEHRYH
-145 GAEIFAAVTE
+145 GAEIFTVITE
-155 AMGALRHDHGPGG
+155 AMAALRHDE
-168 PAGAPA
+168 A
-174 GSESRSTAHVAV
+174 GSLSPA
-186 GRDGERRPSAP
+186 
-197 WMGSGPGRASSRA
+197 
-210 ERQAAAEEH
+210 QLH

-230 LRATLAGG
+230 IRAVLAGG
-238 ASRVAVVC
+238 AERVAVVC
-246 GAWHAPALVPANF
+246 GAWHAPALVPDAF
-259 PPVSADNAR
+259 PSVSADNAR
-268 LKGLPKLK
+268 LRGLPKLK

-324 RLLRE
+324 RLLRD
-329 RGHDVSPAGTV
+329 RGHDVSPAATV
-340 DAVRLAEGLAALRG
+340 EAVRLAEGLAALRG

-363 LDAAEASLAGGS
+363 LDAAEAALAGGS
-375 PVPLRLIGREL
+375 PVPLRLVASEL
-386 LVGHDLGTVP
+386 LVGHDLGSVP

-417 RAEAAPR
+417 KPEAGAKPI
-424 TVELDLRNDTHRQ
+424 ELDLRNDTHRQ

-453 EPADT
+453 EPGET
-458 GRTRGTFK
+458 GRTGGTFK

-473 HPSFEVALVE
+473 HPAFEVALVE
-483 ASATGTTIEAA
+483 ASAAGTTIEAA
-494 SVATLTEAAAGS
+494 AVATLTEAAAKS
-506 SDPGA
+506 SDPGDIA
-511 VAALVEEA
+511 VLIEDA

-526 ALTALT
+526 ALAALT
-532 AILAERAA
+532 DMLAERAA

-554 LARTRRYGNVRQVD
+554 LARTRRYGNVRRID
-568 TEAVAPVLAGLLT
+568 TEAVGPVLAGLLT

-587 PAAVAAVDDD
+587 PAAVAAIDDD
-597 GAAALRKLVESVDR
+597 GAAGLHDLVESVDR
-611 AVSLLDPGDSA
+611 AVGLLDDPL
-622 SPTGHRGDLRRPWL
+622 LRRPWL
-636 TALRAVADQRGVH
+636 AALRAVADQRGVH

-655 AVRILLDSAVLDAAD
+655 AVRILLDSGVLEAGD
-670 VQPRLSRALSPA
+670 VQRRLSRALSLA
-682 DDAHR
+682 DDAPR
-687 GAAWIEGFLAG
+687 SAAWIEGFLAG

-703 LHDHALLRIVDD
+703 LHDPTLLRIVDD
-715 WVSEVRGAAFD
+715 WVTEVRGGVFD

-749 HLGRL
+749 HLRRL
-754 EGGTGPA
+754 EQGPGPDQA
-761 AAAEALDHV
+761 DETLDRE

-776 PRLRELLGAA
+776 PRLRELLGAGVPQ
-786 R
+786 

>member
-1 VGEVFVCGVRHH
+1 MADVAVFGVRHH

-26 ELQPDAVL
+26 ELQPEAVL
-34 IEGAPELDTV
+34 IEGAPELDMV
-44 AALAGGD
+44 AALAGGPA
-51 DMVPPVAGLVYAV
+51 MVPPVAGLVYAV
-64 GEPRRSSFYPLAD
+64 DEPRRSSFYPLAD

-99 LPAAHALA
+99 LPAVHALA
-107 LDERE
+107 LDGHD
-112 LVLGG
+112 LVLAG

-125 AAGYDDPERWWED
+125 TAGYDDPERWWED
-138 VIEHRWH
+138 VIEHRYH
-145 GAEIFAAVTE
+145 GAEIFTVVTD
-155 AMGALRHDHGPGG
+155 AMAALRQ
-168 PAGAPA
+168 AGL
-174 GSESRSTAHVAV
+174 SSLSRSTAHVTV
-186 GRDGERRPSAP
+186 KRD
-197 WMGSGPGRASSRA
+197 SGMSP
-210 ERQAAAEEH
+210 AEEH

-225 AMRKV
+225 AMRKAIRAV
-230 LRATLAGG
+230 LASGAG
-238 ASRVAVVC
+238 RVAVVC
-246 GAWHAPALVPANF
+246 GAWHAPALVPEAF
-259 PPVSADNAR
+259 PSAAADNAR
-268 LKGLPKLK
+268 LRGLPKLK

-340 DAVRLAEGLAALRG
+340 EAVRLAEGLAALRG

-363 LDAAEASLAGGS
+363 LDAAEAALAGGS
-375 PVPLRLIGREL
+375 PVPLRVISSEL
-386 LVGHDLGTVP
+386 LVGHDLGSVP
-396 DDTPMVPL
+396 DNTPMVPL

-417 RAEAAPR
+417 RAEAAAK

-458 GRTRGTFK
+458 GRTGGTFK

-473 HPSFEVALVE
+473 HPAFEVALVE
-483 ASATGTTIEAA
+483 ASAAGTTIEAA
-494 SVATLTEAAAGS
+494 AVGTLTEAAAKT
-506 SDPGA
+506 SDPGDIA
-511 VAALVEEA
+511 VLVEEA

-532 AILAERAA
+532 ATLAERAA

-568 TEAVAPVLAGLLT
+568 TEAVAPVLVGLLT

-597 GAAALRKLVESVDR
+597 GAAGLRELVESVDR
-611 AVSLLDPGDSA
+611 AVGLLDSGDSPA
-622 SPTGHRGDLRRPWL
+622 SPSDHRGDLRRPWL

-655 AVRILLDSAVLDAAD
+655 AVRILLDSGVLDAAD
-670 VQPRLSRALSPA
+670 VERRLSRALSLA
-682 DDAHR
+682 DDAPSS
-687 GAAWIEGFLAG
+687 AAWIEGFLAG

-703 LHDHALLRIVDD
+703 LHDHTLLRIVDD
-715 WVSEVRGAAFD
+715 WVSEVRASVFD

-734 TFARFAAP
+734 TFATFAAP

-749 HLGRL
+749 HLRRL
-754 EGGTGPA
+754 EHGAGRATDDDESLDRER
-761 AAAEALDHV
+761 AE
-770 RAARVL
+770 RVL
-776 PRLRELLGAA
+776 PRLRELLGA
-786 R
+786 RQ

>member
-1 VGEVFVCGVRHH
+1 MGDVAVFGVRHH
-13 GPGSARAVGEALA
+13 GPGSARAVGEALR
-26 ELQPDAVL
+26 EWQPDAVL
-34 IEGAPELDTV
+34 IEGAPELDAV

-64 GEPRRSSFYPLAD
+64 DEPRRSSFYPLAD

-99 LPAAHALA
+99 LPAANALA
-107 LDERE
+107 LDERA
-112 LVLGG
+112 LLLGG

-138 VIEHRWH
+138 VIEHRYH
-145 GAEIFAAVTE
+145 GTEIFAAVTE
-155 AMGALRHDHGPGG
+155 AMAALRHDRFPDVTGGG
-168 PAGAPA
+168 PT
-174 GSESRSTAHVAV
+174 GSLSRSTAHVAV
-186 GRDGERRPSAP
+186 ERDSEHRPAAP
-197 WMGSGPGRASSRA
+197 WGSATAQPGQAAGRADLW
-210 ERQAAAEEH
+210 AAGEEH

-230 LRATLAGG
+230 IRATLAGG

-246 GAWHAPALVPANF
+246 GAWHAPALIPENF
-259 PPVSADNAR
+259 PSVSADNAR

-286 ALLARRSGYGA
+286 ALLARQSGYGA

-324 RLLRE
+324 RLLRD
-329 RGHDVSPAGTV
+329 RGHDVSPAATV

-375 PVPLRLIGREL
+375 SVPLRLISSEL
-386 LVGHDLGTVP
+386 LVGHDLGSVP

-417 RAEAAPR
+417 RAEAATK

-473 HPSFEVALVE
+473 HPAFEVALVE
-483 ASATGTTIEAA
+483 ASAAGTTIEAA
-494 SVATLTEAAAGS
+494 AVATLTDAAARS
-506 SDPGA
+506 SDPGD

-526 ALTALT
+526 ALTTLT
-532 AILAERAA
+532 AMLAERAA

-587 PAAVAAVDDD
+587 PGAVAAIDDD
-597 GAAALRKLVESVDR
+597 GAASLRDLVESVDR
-611 AVSLLDPGDSA
+611 AVGLLDD
-622 SPTGHRGDLRRPWL
+622 TNLRRPWL
-636 TALRAVADQRGVH
+636 SALRAVADQRGVH

-655 AVRILLDSAVLDAAD
+655 AVRILLDSGVLDADD
-670 VQPRLSRALSPA
+670 VQRRLSRALSLA
-682 DDAHR
+682 DDAPR
-687 GAAWIEGFLAG
+687 SAAWIEGFLAG

-703 LHDHALLRIVDD
+703 LHDHTLLRIVDE
-715 WVSEVRGAAFD
+715 WVSEVRGAVFD

-734 TFARFAAP
+734 TFAGFAAP

-749 HLGRL
+749 HLRQL
-754 EGGTGPA
+754 AEGTGPA
-761 AAAEALDHV
+761 SADETLDHA

-776 PRLRELLGAA
+776 PRLRELLGAQQ
-786 R
+786 

>member
-1 VGEVFVCGVRHH
+1 
-13 GPGSARAVGEALA
+13 
-26 ELQPDAVL
+26 
-34 IEGAPELDTV
+34 
-44 AALAGGD
+44 
-51 DMVPPVAGLVYAV
+51 
-64 GEPRRSSFYPLAD
+64 
-77 FSPEWVALRWALQTG
+77 
-92 RPVRFCD
+92 
-99 LPAAHALA
+99 
-107 LDERE
+107 
-112 LVLGG
+112 
-117 DPIGTLAE
+117 
-125 AAGYDDPERWWED
+125 
-138 VIEHRWH
+138 
-145 GAEIFAAVTE
+145 
-155 AMGALRHDHGPGG
+155 
-168 PAGAPA
+168 
-174 GSESRSTAHVAV
+174 
-186 GRDGERRPSAP
+186 
-197 WMGSGPGRASSRA
+197 
-210 ERQAAAEEH
+210 
-219 NERREA
+219 
-225 AMRKV
+225 MRKV
-230 LRATLAGG
+230 IRATLAGG

-246 GAWHAPALVPANF
+246 GAWHAPALVPENF
-259 PPVSADNAR
+259 PKVSADNAR

-324 RLLRE
+324 RLLRD
-329 RGHDVSPAGTV
+329 RGHDVSPAATV

-375 PVPLRLIGREL
+375 PVPLRLIGSEL
-386 LVGHDLGTVP
+386 LVGHDLGSVP

-442 HRLAILGIDWG
+442 HRLAVLGIDWG

-483 ASATGTTIEAA
+483 ASAAGTTIEAA
-494 SVATLTEAAAGS
+494 AVATLTDAAARS
-506 SDPGA
+506 SDPGD

-526 ALTALT
+526 ALTTLT
-532 AILAERAA
+532 AMLAERAA

-554 LARTRRYGNVRQVD
+554 LARTRRYGNVRRVD

-587 PAAVAAVDDD
+587 PAAVAAIDDD
-597 GAAALRKLVESVDR
+597 GAAGLRPLVESVDR
-611 AVSLLDPGDSA
+611 AVGLLDDA
-622 SPTGHRGDLRRPWL
+622 CLRRPWL

-655 AVRILLDSAVLDAAD
+655 AVRILLDSGVLGADD
-670 VQPRLSRALSPA
+670 VQRRLSRALSPA
-682 DDAHR
+682 EDAPR
-687 GAAWIEGFLAG
+687 SAAWIEGFLAG

-703 LHDHALLRIVDD
+703 LHDHRLLRIVDG
-715 WVSEVRGAAFD
+715 WVSEVRGAVFD

-734 TFARFAAP
+734 TFATFAAP

-749 HLGRL
+749 HLRQL
-754 EGGTGPA
+754 EHGTSPA
-761 AAAEALDHV
+761 AADETLDHE

-776 PRLRELLGAA
+776 PRLRELLGA
-786 R
+786 RQ

>member
-1 VGEVFVCGVRHH
+1 VGDVAVFGVRHH
-13 GPGSARAVGEALA
+13 GPGSARAVGEALH
-26 ELQPDAVL
+26 EFQPDAVL
-34 IEGAPELDTV
+34 IEGAPELDAV

-64 GEPRRSSFYPLAD
+64 DEPRRSSFYPLAD
-77 FSPEWVALRWALQTG
+77 FSPEWVALRWALESG

-107 LDERE
+107 LDERD
-112 LVLGG
+112 LLLGG

-138 VIEHRWH
+138 VIEHRYH
-145 GAEIFAAVTE
+145 GAEVFAVVTE
-155 AMGALRHDHGPGG
+155 AMAALRQAGPD
-168 PAGAPA
+168 
-174 GSESRSTAHVAV
+174 SLSRSTAHVTV
-186 GRDGERRPSAP
+186 KRDSEMS
-197 WMGSGPGRASSRA
+197 
-210 ERQAAAEEH
+210 AAEEH

-230 LRATLAGG
+230 IRATLAGG

-246 GAWHAPALVPANF
+246 GAWHAPALLPESF
-259 PPVSADNAR
+259 PSVSADNAR
-268 LKGLPKLK
+268 LKGMPKLK

-329 RGHDVSPAGTV
+329 RGHDVSPAATV
-340 DAVRLAEGLAALRG
+340 EAVRLAEGLAALRG
-354 RPGPGLGEV
+354 QPGPGLGEV

-375 PVPLRLIGREL
+375 SVPLRLIGSEL
-386 LVGHDLGTVP
+386 LVGHDLGCVP

-404 ARDLAAAQ
+404 ARDLAATQ

-417 RAEAAPR
+417 RAEAAAKD
-424 TVELDLRNDTHRQ
+424 VELDLRNDTHRQ

-453 EPADT
+453 QPADT

-466 EAWVLQW
+466 EVWVLQW
-473 HPSFEVALVE
+473 HPAFEVALVE
-483 ASATGTTIEAA
+483 ASAAGTTIEAA
-494 SVATLTEAAAGS
+494 AVATLTDAAARS
-506 SDPGA
+506 SDPGD

-526 ALTALT
+526 ALTTLT
-532 AILAERAA
+532 AMLAERAA

-554 LARTRRYGNVRQVD
+554 LARTRRYGNVRRVD

-587 PAAVAAVDDD
+587 PAAVAAIDDD
-597 GAAALRKLVESVDR
+597 GAAGLRELVESVDR
-611 AVSLLDPGDSA
+611 AVGLLDDA
-622 SPTGHRGDLRRPWL
+622 DLRRPWL
-636 TALRAVADQRGVH
+636 TALRAVANQRGVH

-655 AVRILLDSAVLDAAD
+655 AVRILLDSGVLDADD
-670 VQPRLSRALSPA
+670 VQRRLSRALALA
-682 DDAHR
+682 DDAPR
-687 GAAWIEGFLAG
+687 SAAWIEGFLAG

-703 LHDHALLRIVDD
+703 LHDHTLLRIVDE
-715 WVSEVRGAAFD
+715 WVSEVRGAVFD

-734 TFARFAAP
+734 TFAGFAAP

-749 HLGRL
+749 HLRQL
-754 EGGTGPA
+754 EDGTGPA
-761 AAAEALDHV
+761 AADETLDHE

-776 PRLRELLGAA
+776 PRLRELLGAS

>member
-1 VGEVFVCGVRHH
+1 VGGVAVFGVRHH

-34 IEGAPELDTV
+34 IEGAPELDAV

-64 GEPRRSSFYPLAD
+64 DEPRRSSFYPLAD
-77 FSPEWVALRWALQTG
+77 FSPEWVALRWALANE

-99 LPAAHALA
+99 LPAAHSLA
-107 LDERE
+107 VDERA
-112 LVLGG
+112 LLLGG

-138 VIEHRWH
+138 VIEHRYH
-145 GAEIFAAVTE
+145 GAEIFTAVTE
-155 AMGALRHDHGPGG
+155 AMAALRHAGVTDVALDAGDADRGG
-168 PAGAPA
+168 AG
-174 GSESRSTAHVAV
+174 
-186 GRDGERRPSAP
+186 
-197 WMGSGPGRASSRA
+197 W
-210 ERQAAAEEH
+210 AAAEEH

-230 LRATLAGG
+230 IRATLAGG
-238 ASRVAVVC
+238 AARVAVVC
-246 GAWHAPALVPANF
+246 GAWHAPALVPEEF
-259 PPVSADNAR
+259 PSASADNAR

-363 LDAAEASLAGGS
+363 LDAAEAALAGGS
-375 PVPLRLIGREL
+375 PMPLRVIGSEL
-386 LVGHDLGTVP
+386 LVGHDLGSVP

-417 RAEAAPR
+417 RAEAAVKD
-424 TVELDLRNDTHRQ
+424 VELDLRNDTHRQ

-453 EPADT
+453 QPADT

-473 HPSFEVALVE
+473 HPTFEVALVE
-483 ASATGTTIEAA
+483 ASAAGTTIEAA
-494 SVATLTEAAAGS
+494 AVATLIEAAARS
-506 SDPGA
+506 SDPGD
-511 VAALVEEA
+511 VAALVEDA

-532 AILAERAA
+532 ATLAERAA

-554 LARTRRYGNVRQVD
+554 LARTRRYGNVRRVD

-597 GAAALRKLVESVDR
+597 GAAGLRELVESVDR
-611 AVSLLDPGDSA
+611 AVGLLDVGDSPA
-622 SPTGHRGDLRRPWL
+622 SPTGHQGDLRRPWL
-636 TALRAVADQRGVH
+636 AALRAVADQRGVH

-655 AVRILLDSAVLDAAD
+655 AVRILLDSGVLDAAD
-670 VQPRLSRALSPA
+670 VERRLSRALSLA
-682 DDAHR
+682 DDAPR
-687 GAAWIEGFLAG
+687 SAAWIEGFLAG

-703 LHDHALLRIVDD
+703 LHDHTLLRIVDD
-715 WVSEVRGAAFD
+715 WVSEVRGAVFD

-734 TFARFAAP
+734 TFANFAAP

-749 HLGRL
+749 HLCEL
-754 EGGTGPA
+754 ELGTGPTVA
-761 AAAEALDHV
+761 DETFDHE

-776 PRLRELLGAA
+776 PRLAELLGA
-786 R
+786 RR

>member
-1 VGEVFVCGVRHH
+1 MGHVAVFGVRHH

-34 IEGAPELDTV
+34 IEAAPELDTV
-44 AALAGGD
+44 AALAGRA
-51 DMVPPVAGLVYAV
+51 DMVPPVAGLVYAID
-64 GEPRRSSFYPLAD
+64 EPRRSSFYPLAD
-77 FSPEWVALRWALQTG
+77 FSPEWVALRWALEHR

-107 LDERE
+107 LDRHD
-112 LVLGG
+112 LVLGD

-138 VIEHRWH
+138 VIEHRYH
-145 GAEIFAAVTE
+145 GAEIFTAVTE
-155 AMGALRHDHGPGG
+155 AMAALRHDRLFPL
-168 PAGAPA
+168 
-174 GSESRSTAHVAV
+174 SRSTAHVTV
-186 GRDGERRPSAP
+186 ERDSEISP
-197 WMGSGPGRASSRA
+197 
-210 ERQAAAEEH
+210 AEEH

-230 LRATLAGG
+230 IRATLAGG
-238 ASRVAVVC
+238 ATRVAVVC
-246 GAWHAPALVPANF
+246 GAWHAPALGPETF
-259 PPVSADNAR
+259 PSVSADNAR
-268 LKGLPKLK
+268 LRGLTKLK

-324 RLLRE
+324 RLLRD
-329 RGHDVSPAGTV
+329 RGHDISPAATV

-375 PVPLRLIGREL
+375 AVPLRLIGSEL
-386 LVGHDLGTVP
+386 LVGHDLGSVP

-417 RAEAAPR
+417 RAEAAAK

-458 GRTRGTFK
+458 GRTSGTFK

-473 HPSFEVALVE
+473 HPAFEVALVE
-483 ASATGTTIEAA
+483 ASAAGTTIEAA
-494 SVATLTEAAAGS
+494 AVATLTDTAAQS
-506 SDPGA
+506 SDPGD

-526 ALTALT
+526 ALTTLT
-532 AILAERAA
+532 AMLAERAA

-554 LARTRRYGNVRQVD
+554 LARTRRYGNVRRVD

-587 PAAVAAVDDD
+587 SAAVAASDDD
-597 GAAALRKLVESVDR
+597 GAADLRELLESVDR
-611 AVSLLDPGDSA
+611 AIGLLDDA
-622 SPTGHRGDLRRPWL
+622 DLRRPWL

-649 GLLAGR
+649 GLLVGR
-655 AVRILLDSAVLDAAD
+655 AVRILLDSGVLDATD
-670 VQPRLSRALSPA
+670 VQRRLSRALSLA
-682 DDAHR
+682 DDAPR
-687 GAAWIEGFLAG
+687 SAAWIEGFLAG

-703 LHDHALLRIVDD
+703 LHDHTLLRIVDE
-715 WVSEVRGAAFD
+715 WVSEVRGAVFD

-734 TFARFAAP
+734 TFATFAAP
-742 DRRALGT
+742 DRRALGS
-749 HLGRL
+749 HLRQL
-754 EGGTGPA
+754 EQGSGPA
-761 AAAEALDHV
+761 AADETVDHE

-776 PRLRELLGAA
+776 PRLRELLGA
-786 R
+786 RQ

>member
-1 VGEVFVCGVRHH
+1 MGDVAVFGVRHH
-13 GPGSARAVGEALA
+13 GPGSARAVGEALR

-34 IEGAPELDTV
+34 IEGAPELDAV
-44 AALAGGD
+44 AALAGGV
-51 DMVPPVAGLVYAV
+51 DMIPPVAGLVYAV
-64 GEPRRSSFYPLAD
+64 DEPRRSSFYPLAD
-77 FSPEWVALRWALQTG
+77 FSPEWVALRWALESG

-99 LPAAHALA
+99 LPAANALA
-107 LDERE
+107 VDERA
-112 LVLGG
+112 LLLGG

-138 VIEHRWH
+138 VIEHRYH
-145 GAEIFAAVTE
+145 GAEIFAVVTE
-155 AMGALRHDHGPGG
+155 AMAALRHGHE
-168 PAGAPA
+168 PA
-174 GSESRSTAHVAV
+174 GSDR
-186 GRDGERRPSAP
+186 
-197 WMGSGPGRASSRA
+197 W
-210 ERQAAAEEH
+210 AAAEEH

-230 LRATLAGG
+230 IRASLAAG

-246 GAWHAPALVPANF
+246 GAWHAPALVPENF
-259 PPVSADNAR
+259 PSVSADNAR

-329 RGHDVSPAGTV
+329 RGHDVSPAATV

-375 PVPLRLIGREL
+375 PVPLRLIGSEL
-386 LVGHDLGTVP
+386 LVGHDLGSVP

-404 ARDLAAAQ
+404 ARDLAATQ

-417 RAEAAPR
+417 RAEAGAKE
-424 TVELDLRNDTHRQ
+424 VELDLRNDTHRQ

-466 EAWVLQW
+466 EVWVLQW
-473 HPSFEVALVE
+473 HPAFEVALVE
-483 ASATGTTIEAA
+483 ASAAGTTIETAA
-494 SVATLTEAAAGS
+494 VATLTDAATRS
-506 SDPGA
+506 SDPGDI
-511 VAALVEEA
+511 AALVEEA

-532 AILAERAA
+532 ALLAERAA

-554 LARTRRYGNVRQVD
+554 LARTRRYGNVRRVD

-581 RVAVGL
+581 RVSVGL
-587 PAAVAAVDDD
+587 PAAVAAIDDD
-597 GAAALRKLVESVDR
+597 GAAGLRDLVESVDR
-611 AVSLLDPGDSA
+611 AVGLLDDV
-622 SPTGHRGDLRRPWL
+622 DLRRPWL
-636 TALRAVADQRGVH
+636 TALRAVADRRAVH

-655 AVRILLDSAVLDAAD
+655 VVRILLDSGVLDADD
-670 VQPRLSRALSPA
+670 VQRRLSRALSLA
-682 DDAHR
+682 DDAAHS
-687 GAAWIEGFLAG
+687 AAWIEGFLAG

-703 LHDHALLRIVDD
+703 LHDPTLLRIVDE
-715 WVSEVRGAAFD
+715 WVSDVRSAVFD

-734 TFARFAAP
+734 TFAGFAAP

-749 HLGRL
+749 HLRQLDQGI
-754 EGGTGPA
+754 GPA
-761 AAAEALDHV
+761 AVDETLDHD
-770 RAARVL
+770 RAGRVL
-776 PRLRELLGAA
+776 PRLRELLGAN